1 MASKIRLNNFFVIIL
16 AAGMGRRLG
25 KYGRANP
32 KTLTKI
38 NKKTIL
44 DRIIELLKKYKY
56 KNVHFVVGFKHKQIL
71 DILRLNKIKFTYSIS
86 KKFKNTGHGYSWFL
100 SKRKCEQ
107 KKLPVLILHADI
119 LFSHKYLENMINS
132 NLKDIIG
139 SKKIVKK

>member
-1 MASKIRLNNFFVIIL
+1 
-16 AAGMGRRLG
+16 MGRRLG

-100 SKRKCEQ
+100 SKKNVN
-107 KKLPVLILHADI
+107 KKNYQ
-119 LFSHKYLENMINS
+119 F
-132 NLKDIIG
+132 
-139 SKKIVKK
+139 

>member
-1 MASKIRLNNFFVIIL
+1 
-16 AAGMGRRLG
+16 MGRRLG

-56 KNVHFVVGFKHKQIL
+56 KNVHFVAGFKHKQIL

-86 KKFKNTGHGYSWFL
+86 KSLKTLDMVTVGFYLK
-100 SKRKCEQ
+100 KCEQ

-139 SKKIVKK
+139 SKKL